1 MVRCVIGGISDAT
14 SSFLE
19 AACSDLQRQIAR
31 TGTVEEVRIEQ
42 EAGET
47 ALVATIRINAH
58 TVEVRGAG
66 ENLVTAYGD
75 LRRTVPESILAAAFR
90 QYVERL

>member
-1 MVRCVIGGISDAT
+1 MIGHVSDAT

-19 AACSDLQRQIAR
+19 AACLDLQRQIAR
-31 TGTVEEVRIEQ
+31 TGTVEQVRIED
-42 EAGET
+42 EGSET
-47 ALVATIRINAH
+47 ALVATIRINAQ

-66 ENLVTAYGD
+66 ENLVTAYAD

-90 QYVERL
+90 QYLEHI